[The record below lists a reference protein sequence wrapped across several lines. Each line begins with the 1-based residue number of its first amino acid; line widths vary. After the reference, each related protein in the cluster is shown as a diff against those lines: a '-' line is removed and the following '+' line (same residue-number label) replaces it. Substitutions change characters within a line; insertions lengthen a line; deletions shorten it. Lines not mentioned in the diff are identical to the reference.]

1 MTKPKAEVFTL
12 PVNEVLHSPSNQSY
26 DLGDSP
32 ELKSEVMTLNVGPQ
46 HPSTHGVLRVVVD
59 LSGEQIVRLT
69 SHVGYLHT
77 GFEKNMENRT
87 FTQCLTYTPRMDYLH
102 SFSHDLAYALSV
114 EKLVG
119 AVVPERAQNIRVMLN
134 ELSRIASHLV
144 FLGTGMLDFGAITP
158 FFYSFREREAV
169 LDMFE
174 AVSGQ
179 RFHHNYVRVGGVKED
194 LPEGFLPD
202 LKKLM
207 DEFPSR
213 IDQYEGLF
221 KESPIFYQRAKGLSV
236 IPVEDAINLSLT
248 GGSLRAAGVNYD
260 VRKAYP
266 YSGYETYDFDVP
278 LLYNS
283 DIYDRMVIR
292 ILEMRE
298 SVKIVKQ
305 AIERL
310 EKSSGEPIRDPNPQ
324 ISLPPRE
331 MLETSMEA
339 VIFHFKLV
347 TEGFHPAIGEAYV
360 PTESA
365 RGELGYYV
373 ISDGGSMP
381 YRVKVRAPSFVNL
394 QSLSYASR
402 GVQMADMVVVI
413 ASLDPVMGDV
423 DR

>member
-1 MTKPKAEVFTL
+1 MVRDPQK
-12 PVNEVLHSPSNQSY
+12 LHSPSVEAY
-26 DLGDSP
+26 DIADAP

-59 LSGEQIVRLT
+59 LSGEQILRLT
-69 SHVGYLHT
+69 PHIGYLHT

-87 FTQCLTYTPRMDYLH
+87 YTQCITYTPRMDYLH

-119 AVVPERAQNIRVMLN
+119 AQVPPRAQAIRILLN

-144 FLGTGMLDFGAITP
+144 FLGTGLLDFGALTP
-158 FFYSFREREAV
+158 FFYAFREREAV
-169 LDMFE
+169 LDLFE
-174 AVSGQ
+174 WVSGQ
-179 RFHHNYVRVGGVKED
+179 RFHHNYIRIGGLKED
-194 LPEGFLPD
+194 LPPEFLSEV
-202 LKKLM
+202 KKFIVQM
-207 DEFPSR
+207 PAR
-213 IDQYEGLF
+213 IDEYEALF
-221 KESPIFYQRAKGLSV
+221 RESPIFYERARGVSV
-236 IPVEDAINLSLT
+236 IPADVAINLSLT
-248 GGSLRAAGVNYD
+248 GGSLRASGVNYD

-266 YSGYETYDFDVP
+266 YAGYETYHFDVP
-278 LLYNS
+278 VLTGG

-298 SVKIVKQ
+298 SVKIIRQ
-305 AIERL
+305 AVERL
-310 EKSSGEPIRDPNPQ
+310 EAIGPGPIRDPNPQ

-331 MLETSMEA
+331 LLETSMEA
-339 VIFHFKLV
+339 VIYHFKLV
-347 TEGFHPAIGEAYV
+347 TEGFHPALGEVYV

-365 RGELGYYV
+365 RGELGYYIV
-373 ISDGGSMP
+373 SDGGSMP

-394 QSLSYASR
+394 QSLPYACK
-402 GVQMADMVVVI
+402 GVQMADMVAVI